1 MGQAEIR
8 RYGGHS
14 AADIE
19 RGAQRDEIRRKQERE
34 NHRERRCQK
43 RKVRGVGEQDEAA
56 FEQGKGGPCAG
67 NYHLRSSES
76 AGYQSHSLHT
86 ENPFPSFA
94 SSRPKGCWLAPS
106 TRCGASTSRVYL
118 SGPLERQPRGR
129 LERRGHE
136 MVVALITSLCHHPQ
150 SNFLSC
156 LTDPFDALQ
165 TTF

>member
-76 AGYQSHSLHT
+76 AGYQSQSV
-86 ENPFPSFA
+86 PSTRKIP
-94 SSRPKGCWLAPS
+94 SRPSHPPARKVVGSLPQLVAAHQRVEYTSLAPS
-106 TRCGASTSRVYL
+106 NDN
-118 SGPLERQPRGR
+118 LEEDWKG
-129 LERRGHE
+129 
-136 MVVALITSLCHHPQ
+136 VATKWLWP
-150 SNFLSC
+150 
-156 LTDPFDALQ
+156 
-165 TTF
+165 

>member
-76 AGYQSHSLHT
+76 AGYQSLSVPPHGKSLPVLRILPP
-86 ENPFPSFA
+86 ERLLARSLNSLRRINE
-94 SSRPKGCWLAPS
+94 SSIPLWPPR
-106 TRCGASTSRVYL
+106 TTTSRKIGKAWPRNGCGPDHESL
-118 SGPLERQPRGR
+118 SSSSEQLFVVSHGPL
-129 LERRGHE
+129 
-136 MVVALITSLCHHPQ
+136 
-150 SNFLSC
+150 
-156 LTDPFDALQ
+156 
-165 TTF
+165 

>member
-76 AGYQSHSLHT
+76 AGYQSHSVPPHGKSLPVLRIPP
-86 ENPFPSFA
+86 ERLLARSLNSLRRINE
-94 SSRPKGCWLAPS
+94 SSIPPWPPR
-106 TRCGASTSRVYL
+106 TTTSRKIGKAWPRNGCGPDHESL
-118 SGPLERQPRGR
+118 SSSSEQLFVVSHGPL
-129 LERRGHE
+129 
-136 MVVALITSLCHHPQ
+136 
-150 SNFLSC
+150 
-156 LTDPFDALQ
+156 
-165 TTF
+165 